1 MALNAENQAPCVV
14 VMGVS
19 GVGKTTV
26 ARLLA
31 GRLGLPYAEAD
42 DFHPPA
48 NIAKMSAGMPLDDT
62 DRQPWLE
69 AVGAWLHRQRVAGAG
84 GVVTCSA
91 LRRRYRDTLRAAC
104 PDAWFLHLS
113 GTHDLVAD
121 RIDHRSGHF
130 MPAAL
135 LDSQYAAL
143 EPLAAD
149 ERGTVL
155 DAGPPP
161 DQLAAAAARALTT
174 AAAPTVPATSATP
187 ATPATLVNGDNA

>member
-1 MALNAENQAPCVV
+1 MAYNVV

-31 GRLGLPYAEAD
+31 ERLALPYAEAD

-48 NIAKMSAGMPLDDT
+48 NIAKMSAGTPLDDA
-62 DRQPWLE
+62 DRRPWLE
-69 AVGAWLHRQRVAGAG
+69 AIGAWLQQQNEGGIG

-91 LRRRYRDTLRAAC
+91 LKRHYRDTLRAAC
-104 PDAWFLHLS
+104 PDIWFLHLA

-121 RIDHRSGHF
+121 RIGHRAGHF
-130 MPAAL
+130 MPASL
-135 LDSQYAAL
+135 LDSQYSTL

-149 ERGTVL
+149 ERGAVL
-155 DAGPPP
+155 DVGPAPEELV
-161 DQLAAAAARALTT
+161 DTAARLLTGT
-174 AAAPTVPATSATP
+174 
-187 ATPATLVNGDNA
+187 